1 MKADI
6 VLKGKNIEFRPP
18 IEELKEKYYTE
29 IRAFINWPV
38 KNFVGV
44 GGNSDIFAAMP
55 KQNSG
60 YLAVVYAKG
69 VKLFGKLEKLLEDF
83 SSWTAIGFLDV
94 DRIEEKVRKSILRKE
109 FVVY

>member
-18 IEELKEKYYTE
+18 IEELKEKYYRE

-38 KNFVGV
+38 KTFNGV
-44 GGNSDIFAAMP
+44 GGNPEIFAAMP

-69 VKLFGKLEKLLEDF
+69 ERLFEKLEKLLETF
-83 SSWTAIGFLDV
+83 SSWTAIGYIDV
-94 DRIEEKVRKSILRKE
+94 DKIEEKVRI
-109 FVVY
+109 